1 MALQVRRGT
10 YRGKDGFYLRGNGG
24 RVSIFFENETAA
36 RRTAEK
42 LRNDP
47 NYQTT
52 VTDFEER
59 V

>member
-24 RVSIFFENETAA
+24 RVSMFFESETAA

-52 VTDFEER
+52 ITDFE
-59 V
+59 